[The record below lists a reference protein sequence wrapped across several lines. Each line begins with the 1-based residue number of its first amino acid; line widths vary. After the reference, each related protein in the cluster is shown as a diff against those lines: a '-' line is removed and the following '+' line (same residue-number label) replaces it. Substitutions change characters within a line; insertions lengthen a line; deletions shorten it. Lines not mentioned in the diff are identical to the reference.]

1 MLAARRSVQAR
12 LFVTLQNRE
21 FRFLW
26 GASLFGHL
34 SLSMGLIVLGW
45 IVLDKTGD
53 PWLVAQVIFY
63 YGIFLFL
70 LTIFSGTLSDRFPR
84 KSLMVLGSFTRL
96 GPWVFLAII
105 ALTDSLAV
113 WQMMVASGVVGLG
126 VGVEMPTSRVL
137 IHDLVGNQGIINA
150 MSLDSVSRHVSRG
163 VGPLAGGVLYDVAGA
178 GVALTAICAVQLAA
192 LLLLL
197 PIRMPPGLAGRSGQ
211 GSFASDMVKGLAY
224 LARNQLVL
232 ALVMGA
238 IITNLF
244 LLPMIFLLPVFARE
258 ILEISPSKLGLLTV
272 VGTVGSIGGALFM
285 ASNPRISRPGLFWL
299 WIAYFLAAVT
309 FVFAWSTSFALS
321 MLLLVLH
328 GLAFATFGALQ
339 PSMVILASDE
349 EMRGRTSGYMSLA
362 MGLSQL
368 GVLAMG
374 GLIALLGASLG
385 LATSTGIAI
394 GLLSLLL
401 VLFPVLTR
409 GAIEPEPARA
419 A

>member
-1 MLAARRSVQAR
+1 MLAVRRTVQGR

-45 IVLDKTGD
+45 IVLDKTGE
-53 PWLVAQVIFY
+53 PWQVAQVIFY
-63 YGIFLFL
+63 FGASLFI

-84 KSLMVLGSFTRL
+84 KSLMVLGSLIRL
-96 GPWVFLAII
+96 GSWVFLAII
-105 ALTDSLAV
+105 AITDSLAV
-113 WQMMVASGVVGLG
+113 WQMIVASGVAGLG
-126 VGVEMPTSRVL
+126 VGLEMPTSRVL

-163 VGPLAGGVLYDVAGA
+163 VGPFVGGVLYDVAGA
-178 GVALTAICAVQLAA
+178 EVALTAICVVQLAA

-197 PIRMPPGLAGRSGQ
+197 PMRTPPSVAGRPKR

-224 LARNQLVL
+224 LSRNQLVL

-258 ILEISPSKLGLLTV
+258 ILDISASNLGLLTL
-272 VGTVGSIGGALFM
+272 VGALGSIGGALFM

-299 WIAYFLAAVT
+299 GIAYFLAAVT
-309 FVFAWSTSFALS
+309 LLFAWSTWFVLS

-328 GLAFATFGALQ
+328 GLAFATSGALQ

-385 LATSTGIAI
+385 LAASTGIAI
-394 GLLSLLL
+394 ALLTLLL

-409 GAIEPEPARA
+409 EAIEPEPARVA
-419 A
+419 

>member
-1 MLAARRSVQAR
+1 MLAVRRTVQGR

-63 YGIFLFL
+63 FGASLFI

-84 KSLMVLGSFTRL
+84 KSLMVLGSLIRL
-96 GPWVFLAII
+96 GSWVFLAII
-105 ALTDSLAV
+105 ALTDSLAM
-113 WQMMVASGVVGLG
+113 WQMIVASGVAGLG

-163 VGPLAGGVLYDVAGA
+163 VGPLAGGVLYDVAGDE
-178 GVALTAICAVQLAA
+178 VALAAICAVQLAA

-197 PIRMPPGLAGRSGQ
+197 PMRMSPSVAGQPKR

-224 LARNQLVL
+224 LFRNQLVL

-258 ILEISPSKLGLLTV
+258 ILGISASKLGILTL
-272 VGTVGSIGGALFM
+272 VGTLGSIGGALFM
-285 ASNPRISRPGLFWL
+285 ASNPKISRPGLFWL
-299 WIAYFLAAVT
+299 GIAYFLAAVT
-309 FVFAWSTSFALS
+309 FLFAWSTWFAVS

-339 PSMVILASDE
+339 PSMVILASNE

-374 GLIALLGASLG
+374 GLVALLGASLG

-394 GLLSLLL
+394 ALLTLLL
-401 VLFPVLTR
+401 VLFPMLTR
-409 GAIEPEPARA
+409 GAIEPEPARVA
-419 A
+419 